1 MLGMDKKLNR
11 GDTLIEVLFAISIFS
26 LVVVGSISIMNQG
39 VNASQRS
46 LEITLVRNEIDA
58 QAEALRFMNSSYIS
72 AYNPD
77 YTIERYSEDTPAG
90 QWVKMSSLIDV
101 NSDISSFGSAS
112 KCEIP
117 SSPHTPFII
126 NPYLAEFVSAADAV
140 FSPAKTFSKIEYN
153 DDLSIISTNWLW
165 VEAIKSNNT
174 EDKNSD
180 YIDFHI
186 RACWNA
192 AGQKNPAT
200 IGTIVRLYEPK
211 PKS

>member
-1 MLGMDKKLNR
+1 MLAINKILNR

-58 QAEALRFMNSSYIS
+58 QAEALRFMNASYVS
-72 AYNPD
+72 AYKPE
-77 YTIERYSEDTPAG
+77 YTIERYPVDTPAG
-90 QWVKMSSLIDV
+90 QWVKMSSSIGI
-101 NSDISSFGSAS
+101 NSDVSSFGAAS

-117 SSPHTPFII
+117 SSPYTPFII
-126 NPYLAEFVSAADAV
+126 NPYLAKFVTAADAI
-140 FSPAKTFSKIEYN
+140 FRPATTFSKIEYN
-153 DDLSIISTNWLW
+153 DDLSIISTNWVW
-165 VEAIKSNNT
+165 VEATKSNNV

>member
-1 MLGMDKKLNR
+1 MLGLNKIFNK

-58 QAEALRFMNSSYIS
+58 QAEALRFMNSSYVS
-72 AYNPD
+72 AYNPN
-77 YTIERYSEDTPAG
+77 YTYSEYSESTPAG
-90 QWVKMSSLIDV
+90 QWALMSS
-101 NSDISSFGSAS
+101 DINGNAVSAYGDTSSCSL
-112 KCEIP
+112 P
-117 SSPHTPFII
+117 SSSYKSFII
-126 NPYLAEFVSAADAV
+126 NPNTAKYFSYADSK
-140 FSPAKTFSKIEYN
+140 FQLAKTYSKIDYN
-153 DDLSIISTNWLW
+153 IDGTISSTNGLW
-165 VEAIKSNNT
+165 IEAIKSSNA

-211 PKS
+211 PKP